1 MNHISRFRIALARGV
16 ALVFSFVVVSAHA
29 QTFVPGQLLTAA
41 QLTNAFASVLSLAGG
56 TMTGPLTVPSLSV
69 TGTPVSI
76 VSGGT
81 GANTALGALNAI
93 GAAPA
98 HVATLNALKAK
109 AASTAQSVF
118 RDGYSVAGDGGNA
131 LYIASTSAC
140 SLNSGAGDNGS
151 QVAAAD
157 GKCWLAVPP
166 STGWDI
172 RLFGAVC
179 DGTTDDS
186 VAIQAAINAAQT
198 TSINKVF
205 GPAARCV
212 AQNLSVTANNVGI
225 YGPTYP
231 AEAAGGFTLIAATP
245 TATVLTVGTVDG
257 FTLQNVKFGSL
268 SQQTAGN
275 FLYLTGTVDSNLTD
289 VFFLNGWDP
298 VKFNNAAVVRWNGG
312 SIRNWSNVG
321 WTITGNPGVNGGGND
336 YFVSKLVMDEDNASY
351 TPAAGIMIL
360 QNGGSITLDAIDVLH
375 AHHGLLIS
383 PGNGQF
389 VNWIY
394 VNNSYF
400 DSCDFA
406 SNLRGGIGIN
416 FAPTGTGAIN
426 GGSFSNSWASTCT
439 TNVSIN
445 GTSTSGAK
453 FSNFESFNAQQS
465 AFYIN
470 GSDVSIS
477 NSMFAGASQAASNTY
492 STVEIGPAANHV
504 TITGGRIGATVEGY
518 PATAKFN
525 LAIDSGF
532 SGYLTVNGVDLTG
545 AGVAPVYDATPSS
558 GNVQI
563 VNSPGYNPVGPKA
576 ITVGAS
582 PFTYKAGR
590 SPEFV
595 TINGG
600 TVSSV
605 LYGGGTQVCTSSP
618 CSVQLSPGQAL
629 QVTYSS
635 APTMVSNG
643 Q

>member
-1 MNHISRFRIALARGV
+1 MNHIFRFRVALMEGV
-16 ALVFSFVVVSAHA
+16 ALVLSLVLVSAHA

-41 QLTNAFASVLSLAGG
+41 QLTNAFASVLPLAGG

-98 HVATLNALKAK
+98 HVATLTALKAK
-109 AASTAQSVF
+109 ATSTAQSVF
-118 RDGYSVAGDGGNA
+118 RDGYGAAGDGGNA
-131 LYIASTSAC
+131 LYVASNSAC
-140 SLNSGAGDNGS
+140 SLNAGTGDNGS
-151 QVAAAD
+151 QVASSD
-157 GKCWLAVPP
+157 GRCWLAIPP
-166 STGWDI
+166 GTGWDI
-172 RLFGAVC
+172 RLFGAAC
-179 DGTTDDS
+179 NGTADDS
-186 VAIQAAINAAQT
+186 AAIQAAINAAQT

-205 GPAARCV
+205 GPAAKCV
-212 AQNLSVTANNVGI
+212 AQNLTVTANNVGI

-231 AEAAGGFTLIAATP
+231 SEASGGFTLVAATP
-245 TATVLTVGTVDG
+245 TSTVLTVAAVDG

-268 SQQTAGN
+268 SQQTSGN
-275 FLYLTGTVDSNLTD
+275 YLYLTGTVDSNLTD

-298 VKFNNAAVVRWNGG
+298 VKFNNATIVRWNGG

-321 WTITGNPGVNGGGND
+321 WTITGTPGVNGGGND
-336 YFVSKLVMDEDNASY
+336 YYASKLVMDEDNASY
-351 TPAAGIMIL
+351 TPMAGIMIL
-360 QNGGSITLDAIDVLH
+360 QNGGSITLDAVDILH
-375 AHHGLLIS
+375 AHNGLLVS
-383 PGNGQF
+383 PGSGQF
-389 VNWIY
+389 VNWVY

-416 FAPTGTGAIN
+416 FAPTGTGSIN

-439 TNVSIN
+439 VNVSLN

-453 FSNFESFNAQQS
+453 FVNFESFNAQQS

-470 GSDVSIS
+470 ASDVSIS
-477 NSMFAGASQAASNTY
+477 NSTLAGASQAASNTY

-504 TITGGRIGATVEGY
+504 TITGSRIGAPVEGY

-532 SGYLTVNGVDLTG
+532 AGYLTVNGVDLTG
-545 AGVAPVYDATPSS
+545 AGVTPVYDATPAS

-563 VNSPGYNPVGPKA
+563 VNSPGYNPVGPKT

-590 SPEFV
+590 SPEYV

-605 LYGGGTQVCTSSP
+605 LYGGDTQVCTSSP

-635 APTMVSNG
+635 TPTMVSNG